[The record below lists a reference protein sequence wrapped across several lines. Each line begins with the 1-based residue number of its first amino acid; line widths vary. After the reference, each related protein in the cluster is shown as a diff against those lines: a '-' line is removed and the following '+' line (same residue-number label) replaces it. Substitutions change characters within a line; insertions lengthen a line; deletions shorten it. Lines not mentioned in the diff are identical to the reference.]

1 MPEQRSAAKVFRW
14 EAALLALAVAGA
26 AIASIRPGA
35 IAARRSSVADR
46 EEARGDSAA
55 LLGVRPVIRPH
66 IAIPLGGEAARLFR
80 DGCAL
85 QAMAHGNYYEP
96 DSATAVVVV
105 ADSFGVRSAL
115 SDRPDSAVYEGTV
128 TGADGTL
135 WTWHCTVPATWN
147 SSRIGEIRSERELPW
162 PGTEPRFELVRAL
175 SDAAA
180 KECATRAFRLWKEYA
195 LRGQRV
201 ARGADTLIVTG
212 DAFPLYNDIV
222 RQYRCT
228 AVIRNGGVAS
238 LNAVEVK

>member
-26 AIASIRPGA
+26 LIASIRPGA
-35 IAARRSSVADR
+35 LAARRSSVADR
-46 EEARGDSAA
+46 QQARGDSAA

-66 IAIPLGGEAARLFR
+66 LAMPLGGGAARVFR

-85 QAMAHGNYYEP
+85 QAMSHAGYYAPE
-96 DSATAVVVV
+96 SGTEVVVV

-128 TGADGTL
+128 TGNDGTV
-135 WTWHCTVPATWN
+135 WTWHCTVPVTWD
-147 SSRIGEIRSERELPW
+147 SARIGEIRSEGELPW

-180 KECATRAFRLWKEYA
+180 KECATRAFKLFKEYA
-195 LRGQRV
+195 LRAQR
-201 ARGADTLIVTG
+201 ATRRGDTLIVTG
-212 DAFPLYNDIV
+212 DAFPLYNDVV

-238 LNAVEVK
+238 LDAVEAK